1 MKSEFSLRRD
11 IIEIGRKMYRNR
23 YIVAGDGNISVRL
36 DDHILITPS
45 GKNKGELKPEDLIV
59 IDNSGKV
66 VKGKNK
72 PSSEYRMH
80 VCIYERREDV
90 KAIIHAHPLFA
101 TTFAACRMEL
111 SEPVLPE
118 MIVFLKN
125 VPLAR
130 YATPGTE
137 EVCLSIDNLSAN
149 HEVILLANHGALC
162 YSDSLER
169 AYQMLERLE
178 HCAQIIYQGKLLKV
192 LNQLSEE
199 QIKALNL

>member
-1 MKSEFSLRRD
+1 MKNEFSLRRD
-11 IIEIGRKMYRNR
+11 IVEIGRKMYHNR

-66 VKGKNK
+66 IRGKNK

-80 VCIYERREDV
+80 VCVYQRRSDV
-90 KAIIHAHPLFA
+90 NAILHAHPLYA
-101 TTFAACRMEL
+101 TTFAACGIEL
-111 SEPVLPE
+111 SEPILPE

-137 EVCLSIDNLSAN
+137 EVCLSIENLSTA

-162 YSDSLER
+162 YSDSLDQ

-178 HCAQIIYQGKLLKV
+178 HCSQIIYQGKLLKN
-192 LNQLSEE
+192 LNKLSEE
-199 QIKALNL
+199 QIKALNI